1 VKENRDKPLYKR
13 LQIQG
18 LALYM
23 HFKSQVS
30 SQPFEFAQDSMQ
42 GSFRLISEESDTVIE
57 QQMNV
62 MFPVNARKVQEVPY
76 VIEPSKYLSP

>member
-1 VKENRDKPLYKR
+1 
-13 LQIQG
+13 
-18 LALYM
+18 
-23 HFKSQVS
+23 
-30 SQPFEFAQDSMQ
+30 MQ